1 MIEANRQ
8 RLRLRPTEKGMVYSL
23 HEELNEDR
31 LEDQLF
37 RLEPQDNLKTIGK
50 LKRLDHLIPE
60 LKDLVDKGVIA
71 LMPAYELSFLPVKL
85 QKSLWKTIEYDQCT
99 PSHSQAIRMRRLNEE
114 GALTPEL
121 IDSIMDEIKPNQKDK
136 LVLRDQETIAQI
148 PADIPEYR
156 REEYVAK
163 ALRLFRKI
171 GGK

>member
-1 MIEANRQ
+1 MGNDLIEN
-8 RLRLRPTEKGMVYSL
+8 
-23 HEELNEDR
+23 NER
-31 LEDQLF
+31 GIEICHIEDDSF
-37 RLEPQDNLKTIGK
+37 DPVKHGYKKVSIGK